1 MKRTDWDAYYSR
13 PYKTATITR
22 KITTRHL
29 ARILLDIQ
37 RQSPKNLEI
46 IELGGANSCFYES
59 ILGALKPASYSIL
72 DNNTLG
78 LQKFRERIGSHP
90 GEIIHA
96 DVLNAEVDRKYDV
109 AFSVGLIEHFSP
121 TDTLRAVHTHLNL
134 VKPGGYLVLF
144 FPTPTW
150 LYRLTRKLSEL
161 LRLWI
166 FHDERPLFPDEIT
179 SILPNDSRL
188 KISYTIWPIFLTQAV
203 LVIQKAADEVPA

>member
-1 MKRTDWDAYYSR
+1 
-13 PYKTATITR
+13 
-22 KITTRHL
+22 
-29 ARILLDIQ
+29 
-37 RQSPKNLEI
+37 
-46 IELGGANSCFYES
+46 
-59 ILGALKPASYSIL
+59 
-72 DNNTLG
+72 
-78 LQKFRERIGSHP
+78 
-90 GEIIHA
+90 
-96 DVLNAEVDRKYDV
+96 
-109 AFSVGLIEHFSP
+109 
-121 TDTLRAVHTHLNL
+121 